1 MLERNSSVYTWYGE
15 DLHIILNLICLVVL
29 QILRKLCFFNQ
40 IIYLITTYLFNLNP
54 TLLLLCFFLIILLQE
69 LIPIKF

>member
-1 MLERNSSVYTWYGE
+1 M
-15 DLHIILNLICLVVL
+15 LNLICLVVL